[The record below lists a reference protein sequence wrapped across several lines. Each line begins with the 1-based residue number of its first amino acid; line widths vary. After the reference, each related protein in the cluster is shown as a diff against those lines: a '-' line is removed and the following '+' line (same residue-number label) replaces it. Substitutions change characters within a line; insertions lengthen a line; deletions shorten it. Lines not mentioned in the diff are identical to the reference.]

1 MEKKVWNMVWILVAL
16 VAVMATISAVMAV
29 LFGGHY
35 YNGPYGPF
43 NMPANGY
50 VHFGL
55 AVMIPIMA
63 VMVII
68 TIIFVVIFV
77 RFLLANIGGP
87 YMERHSMWSN
97 NAENIAKE
105 RLAKGE
111 ITEEQYEKI
120 IETLRK

>member
-1 MEKKVWNMVWILVAL
+1 MELWNMVWILVAL
-16 VAVMATISAVMAV
+16 VAVMATISVVMAV
-29 LFGGHY
+29 LFRGYY
-35 YNGPYGPF
+35 YNGAYGPF
-43 NMPANGY
+43 NMPVNGY
-50 VHFGL
+50 ARIGI
-55 AVMIPIMA
+55 AIMMPIMA
-63 VMVII
+63 II

-77 RFLLANIGGP
+77 RFLFANMRGA
-87 YMERHSMWSN
+87 YMERHGMWSN

>member
-1 MEKKVWNMVWILVAL
+1 
-16 VAVMATISAVMAV
+16 MAV
-29 LFGGHY
+29 LFRGYY
-35 YNGPYGPF
+35 YNGAYGPF

-50 VHFGL
+50 ARIGI
-55 AVMIPIMA
+55 AIMMPIMA
-63 VMVII
+63 II

-77 RFLLANIGGP
+77 RFLFANMRGA
-87 YMERHSMWSN
+87 YMERHGMWSN

>member
-1 MEKKVWNMVWILVAL
+1 MEKKIWNMVWILVAL
-16 VAVMATISAVMAV
+16 VAVMATISVVMAV
-29 LFGGHY
+29 LFRGYY
-35 YNGPYGPF
+35 YNGTYGPF
-43 NMPANGY
+43 NMPVNGY
-50 VHFGL
+50 ARIGI
-55 AVMIPIMA
+55 AIMMPIMA
-63 VMVII
+63 II

-77 RFLLANIGGP
+77 RFLFANMRGA
-87 YMERHSMWSN
+87 YMERHGMWSN

>member
-16 VAVMATISAVMAV
+16 VAVMATVSVVMAV

-35 YNGPYGPF
+35 YNGSYGPSNMPGNGYAPYG
-43 NMPANGY
+43 
-50 VHFGL
+50 L
-55 AVMIPIMA
+55 AIMIPIMA
-63 VMVII
+63 VLAII
-68 TIIFVVIFV
+68 TIIFVIIFV
-77 RFLLANIGGP
+77 RFLFANIGGT

-111 ITEEQYEKI
+111 ITEEQYQKI